1 MRSAFVKMTIATLLF
16 GSYLVASKLILRE
29 VPVFTATL
37 VRLASAA
44 LFLGLVVG
52 LRPGP
57 PWQRPGFRDAALLL
71 AQSGV
76 GVFLFSVC
84 AMQGVRLTG
93 GIESGVILSLVPI
106 AVSLVAVLF
115 LGEKL
120 TTRRSLGILLSVA
133 GAAVISALAT
143 RGAPAA
149 ASEGGSSEEAWL
161 GIVLLLC
168 AVGCEAVFLTFGR
181 FLSRP
186 LPPDRLS
193 LVVAGLGALMFVVP
207 AALEPQGLLHAEY
220 YSWRAWTL
228 MVYTGVAIN
237 GIAAVL
243 IYDSMG
249 QVDTTVA
256 GAFTALTPVSGTVLA
271 MVFLGESL
279 HAHHILGMAL
289 VIAGVFLV
297 AATASQP
304 KRRQS
309 HGQVSGGGLARPETS
324 R

>member
-1 MRSAFVKMTIATLLF
+1 MRSAFVKMTLATLLF

-29 VPVFTATL
+29 APVFTATL

-52 LRPGP
+52 LRRGP
-57 PWQRPGFRDAALLL
+57 RWRAPSARDAALLM

-76 GVFLFSVC
+76 GVFLFSLF

-115 LGEKL
+115 LGERL
-120 TTRRSLGILLSVA
+120 TTRRSLGILLSVT
-133 GAAVISALAT
+133 GAAVISALAS

-149 ASEGGSSEEAWL
+149 AVDGASAEGAWL
-161 GIVLLLC
+161 GIALLLC

-193 LVVAGLGALMFVVP
+193 LVVAGLGALMFVIP
-207 AALEPQGLLHAEY
+207 ATLEPQGLMHAD
-220 YSWRAWTL
+220 YSWRTWAL

-249 QVDTTVA
+249 QVDATVA

-279 HAHHILGMAL
+279 HAHHLLGMAL

-297 AATASQP
+297 AATASTP
-304 KRRQS
+304 KREEREDPAAE
-309 HGQVSGGGLARPETS
+309 GELAAPRT
-324 R
+324 

>member
-1 MRSAFVKMTIATLLF
+1 MRSAFLKMTIATLLF

-29 VPVFTATL
+29 APVFTATL

-44 LFLGLVVG
+44 LVLGLVVG
-52 LRPGP
+52 LRRGER
-57 PWQRPGFRDAALLL
+57 WQRPSPRDAALLL

-84 AMQGVRLTG
+84 AMNGVRLTG

-106 AVSLVAVLF
+106 AVSLVAVVF
-115 LGEKL
+115 LGERL
-120 TTRRSLGILLSVA
+120 TVRRSLGILLSVA
-133 GAAVISALAT
+133 GAAVISAVAA
-143 RGAPAA
+143 RGAPAGP
-149 ASEGGSSEEAWL
+149 EGSGGWL
-161 GIVLLLC
+161 GIALLLC

-186 LPPDRLS
+186 LPADRLS
-193 LVVAGLGALMFVVP
+193 LVIAALGALMFAVP
-207 AALEPQGLLHAEY
+207 AALEPGGLLDAH
-220 YSWRAWTL
+220 YSWRTWGL

-243 IYDSMG
+243 IYDSLS

-271 MVFLGESL
+271 LWFLDESL
-279 HAHHILGMAL
+279 HPHHLLGMAL
-289 VIAGVFLV
+289 VITGVFLV
-297 AATASQP
+297 AATGYQRSRRHEPSEEAGAS
-304 KRRQS
+304 
-309 HGQVSGGGLARPETS
+309 VTA
-324 R
+324 

>member
-29 VPVFTATL
+29 APVFTATL

-44 LFLGLVVG
+44 LVLGLVVG
-52 LRPGP
+52 LRGGE
-57 PWQRPGFRDAALLL
+57 PWHRPSGRDAVLLL

-84 AMQGVRLTG
+84 AMNGVRLTG

-106 AVSLVAVLF
+106 AVSVVAVLF
-115 LGEKL
+115 LGERL
-120 TTRRSLGILLSVA
+120 TVRRGLGILLSVS
-133 GAAVISALAT
+133 GAAVISAVAA
-143 RGAPAA
+143 RGTPAA
-149 ASEGGSSEEAWL
+149 AEGAAAWL
-161 GIVLLLC
+161 GIALLLC

-193 LVVAGLGALMFVVP
+193 LVIALLGALMFLVP
-207 AALEPQGLLHAEY
+207 ALLEPKGLLEAG
-220 YSWRAWTL
+220 YSWRTWAL
-228 MVYTGVAIN
+228 MIYTGVAIN

-249 QVDTTVA
+249 QVDATVA

-271 MVFLGESL
+271 LWLLGESL
-279 HAHHILGMAL
+279 HPHHLLGMAL
-289 VIAGVFLV
+289 VITGVFLV
-297 AATASQP
+297 ASTGRQRTRPQEPSPDKPASA
-304 KRRQS
+304 S
-309 HGQVSGGGLARPETS
+309 AAA
-324 R
+324 

>member
-1 MRSAFVKMTIATLLF
+1 MRSAFVKMTLATLLF

-29 VPVFTATL
+29 APVFTATL

-44 LFLGLVVG
+44 LFLALVVG
-52 LRPGP
+52 LRRGP
-57 PWQRPGFRDAALLL
+57 PWRAPSARDAALLL

-76 GVFLFSVC
+76 GVFLFSLC

-115 LGEKL
+115 LGERL
-120 TTRRSLGILLSVA
+120 TTRRSLGILLSVT

-143 RGAPAA
+143 HGAPAA
-149 ASEGGSSEEAWL
+149 AADGASSEGAWW
-161 GIVLLLC
+161 GIALLLC

-207 AALEPQGLLHAEY
+207 AAIEPQGLMHAEY
-220 YSWRAWTL
+220 SWRTWAL
-228 MVYTGVAIN
+228 MAYTGVAIN
-237 GIAAVL
+237 GVAAVL

-249 QVDTTVA
+249 QVDATVA

-279 HAHHILGMAL
+279 HAHHLLGMAL

-297 AATASQP
+297 AATAAMA
-304 KRRQS
+304 KREE
-309 HGQVSGGGLARPETS
+309 PEAPASEGELVAPQTS

>member
-1 MRSAFVKMTIATLLF
+1 MRSAFVKMTLATLLF

-29 VPVFTATL
+29 APVFTATL

-52 LRPGP
+52 MRRGP
-57 PWQRPGFRDAALLL
+57 PWQRPGTRDAALLL

-76 GVFLFSVC
+76 GVFLFSLC

-115 LGEKL
+115 LGERL
-120 TTRRSLGILLSVA
+120 TTRRSLGILLSVT

-143 RGAPAA
+143 RGAPVAA
-149 ASEGGSSEEAWL
+149 ADGALSEGAWW
-161 GIVLLLC
+161 GIALLLC

-207 AALEPQGLLHAEY
+207 ATLEPQGLLHAD
-220 YSWRAWTL
+220 YSWRTWAL

-249 QVDTTVA
+249 QVDATVA

-279 HAHHILGMAL
+279 HAHHLLGMAL

-297 AATASQP
+297 AATASTP
-304 KRRQS
+304 KREEREDPASEAELVAPQ
-309 HGQVSGGGLARPETS
+309 TS

>member
-1 MRSAFVKMTIATLLF
+1 MRGAFLKMTIATLLF

-29 VPVFTATL
+29 APVFTATL

-44 LFLGLVVG
+44 LVLGLVVG
-52 LRPGP
+52 LRRGA
-57 PWQRPGFRDAALLL
+57 PWHRPSGRDAALLL

-84 AMQGVRLTG
+84 AMNGVRLTG

-106 AVSLVAVLF
+106 AVSVVAVLF
-115 LGEKL
+115 LGERL
-120 TTRRSLGILLSVA
+120 TVRRGLGILLSVT
-133 GAAVISALAT
+133 GAAVISAVAA
-143 RGAPAA
+143 RGGPA
-149 ASEGGSSEEAWL
+149 ASEGAGAWL
-161 GIVLLLC
+161 GIALLLC

-193 LVVAGLGALMFVVP
+193 LVIAALGALMFLVP
-207 AALEPQGLLHAEY
+207 AMLEPGGLREAG
-220 YSWRAWTL
+220 YSWRTWAL
-228 MVYTGVAIN
+228 MIYTGVAIN

-249 QVDTTVA
+249 RVDATVA

-271 MVFLGESL
+271 LWLLDEAL
-279 HAHHILGMAL
+279 HPHHLLGMAL
-289 VIAGVFLV
+289 VITGVFLV
-297 AATASQP
+297 AATGRQRA
-304 KRRQS
+304 RRQEPS
-309 HGQVSGGGLARPETS
+309 PDEPASAAA
-324 R
+324 

>member
-16 GSYLVASKLILRE
+16 GSYLVASKLVLRE

-52 LRPGP
+52 LRRGP
-57 PWQRPGFRDAALLL
+57 PWQRPGPRDAALLL

-115 LGEKL
+115 LGERL
-120 TTRRSLGILLSVA
+120 TTRRSLGILLSVT
-133 GAAVISALAT
+133 GAAVISALAA
-143 RGAPAA
+143 RGAPAPGA
-149 ASEGGSSEEAWL
+149 EGVSPEDAWL
-161 GIVLLLC
+161 GIALLLC

-207 AALEPQGLLHAEY
+207 AALEPQGLLHAG
-220 YSWRAWTL
+220 YSWRAWAL

-279 HAHHILGMAL
+279 HSHHLLGMAL

-297 AATASQP
+297 AATASP
-304 KRRQS
+304 PRRNKAEAKVPR
-309 HGQVSGGGLARPETS
+309 GRLATPESS

>member
-29 VPVFTATL
+29 APVFTATL

-44 LFLGLVVG
+44 LVLALVVG
-52 LRPGP
+52 LRRGE
-57 PWQRPGFRDAALLL
+57 PWHRPSARDATLLL

-106 AVSLVAVLF
+106 AVSVVAVLF
-115 LGEKL
+115 LGERL
-120 TTRRSLGILLSVA
+120 TARRGLGILLSVS
-133 GAAVISALAT
+133 GAAVISALAARGSPAGST
-143 RGAPAA
+143 AGAPAHGA
-149 ASEGGSSEEAWL
+149 AAGAWL
-161 GIVLLLC
+161 GVVLLLC
-168 AVGCEAVFLTFGR
+168 AVACEAVFLTFGR
-181 FLSRP
+181 FLARP

-193 LVVAGLGALMFVVP
+193 LVIAALGALMFAVP
-207 AALEPQGLLHAEY
+207 AALEPGGLLEAQ
-220 YSWRAWTL
+220 YSWQTWAL

-249 QVDTTVA
+249 HVDTTVA

-271 MVFLGESL
+271 LWLLDESL
-279 HAHHILGMAL
+279 HPHHLLGMAL
-289 VIAGVFLV
+289 VIGGVFLV
-297 AATASQP
+297 ASTGHRRTGPQRTSPEKAASA
-304 KRRQS
+304 
-309 HGQVSGGGLARPETS
+309 VA
-324 R
+324 